1 MKGNTYPSVMC
12 ALLLLDAL
20 SGTGTTLCPSFSRI
34 LAGCYHP
41 WSNYGLIE
49 LSIKMR
55 LNQARALTCKEM
67 GTPSEYYT
75 PLYQSRMRR

>member
-1 MKGNTYPSVMC
+1 MKGNTYPFVLG
-12 ALLLLDAL
+12 ALLLLDTL
-20 SGTGTTLCPSFSRI
+20 PRTGTTVCPSFPRI

-55 LNQARALTCKEM
+55 LNQARSLTCKEM
-67 GTPSEYYT
+67 DTPMNIAH
-75 PLYQSRMRR
+75 L